1 YAVADGL
8 LLPALLSER
17 AWLAF
22 LCGDLTA
29 AEADA
34 RSLLEGHELLAR
46 PLHALLAT
54 GALVGA
60 LAEPGEFADAEQ
72 ALERVARAL
81 QRPTQTAGAVF
92 LTRGRLR
99 VAQGRLAE
107 ALTDFYTVGDISTR
121 TFGISP
127 AYRPWRSE
135 AALVHAALGEH
146 ERAHQLS
153 SEEIEL
159 ARAFGTPRALG
170 GALRAAG
177 GVAGAEGGEPLLREA
192 VAGLASP
199 PRRLQQA
206 YAQADLGAF
215 PRRGA
220 RLVEARQLLRLAL
233 DTAHRAGSHVL
244 ALHAETELRASGARP
259 RRVVITG
266 LEALTASER
275 RIAELAAGGLT
286 NREIAQRLFVT
297 ARTVEGHLTSVFSK
311 LAIRARTEL
320 PEVFGRVAPA

>member
-1 YAVADGL
+1 VAPPMRDRAMALLAHATEVAAPRFVLAIGAYVSALINEPAPGAAGLAHRALRAGPRPRPGPGDLAWFPTAVLVLVGTVRFDEARSPVDAAAAEAYAVADGL

-60 LAEPGEFADAEQ
+60 LAERGEFADAEQ
-72 ALERVARAL
+72 ALERVAGAL
-81 QRPTQTAGAVF
+81 QHPTQTAGAVF

-99 VAQGRLAE
+99 VAPGRLAE

-170 GALRAAG
+170 VALRAAG
-177 GVAGAEGGEPLLREA
+177 VVAGAEGGEPLLREA
-192 VAGLASP
+192 VAVLDSP
-199 PRRLQQA
+199 PTRLQQ
-206 YAQADLGAF
+206 
-215 PRRGA
+215 
-220 RLVEARQLLRLAL
+220 
-233 DTAHRAGSHVL
+233 
-244 ALHAETELRASGARP
+244 
-259 RRVVITG
+259 
-266 LEALTASER
+266 
-275 RIAELAAGGLT
+275 
-286 NREIAQRLFVT
+286 
-297 ARTVEGHLTSVFSK
+297 
-311 LAIRARTEL
+311 
-320 PEVFGRVAPA
+320 